1 MLASDSKDT
10 TMPVPSPIGMGKPMK
25 CKLIC
30 ITVMSLKILKICIV
44 ARPRNCQM
52 IRIVA
57 IRAVVTGG
65 MDTTKKLGE
74 PNMSV
79 NGKPR

>member
-1 MLASDSKDT
+1 
-10 TMPVPSPIGMGKPMK
+10 
-25 CKLIC
+25 
-30 ITVMSLKILKICIV
+30 
-44 ARPRNCQM
+44 M